1 MSIYEAN
8 SIPPHHV
15 RSHIHSRAATST
27 SYLLFTCSSSWN
39 RQQTISYILKN
50 ISYPALLPS
59 TFPRPKTRKKSSP
72 CRIVSTFENGAF
84 DAPPRS
90 IILSARQSRRDWVG
104 GGGGGGGGIDRIGRI
119 SILALRQNRPIFCRR
134 IRYIE
139 YTKSFLPIN
148 ACTCILHKVTQK
160 PPLPPLSPLL
170 PFPSS
175 PPRIDSNKN

>member
-15 RSHIHSRAATST
+15 HSHIHSRAATST

-104 GGGGGGGGIDRIGRI
+104 GRWGR
-119 SILALRQNRPIFCRR
+119 RGNRSNRENLHFGAPP
-134 IRYIE
+134 
-139 YTKSFLPIN
+139 KPPDFLPSYSIYR
-148 ACTCILHKVTQK
+148 IHEI
-160 PPLPPLSPLL
+160 LPP
-170 PFPSS
+170 
-175 PPRIDSNKN
+175 N

>member
-104 GGGGGGGGIDRIGRI
+104 GEEGESIESGESPFWRSAKTARFSAVVFDI
-119 SILALRQNRPIFCRR
+119 SNTRNPSSQLMRARAYYTRSHKNRPC
-134 IRYIE
+134 
-139 YTKSFLPIN
+139 LPSPPSS
-148 ACTCILHKVTQK
+148 L
-160 PPLPPLSPLL
+160 PLPHLES
-170 PFPSS
+170 
-175 PPRIDSNKN
+175 IQIKTD